1 MRASCSCMVHV
12 KFTARQQTL
21 IVSPRFS
28 PMALD
33 DALEVTMEQRESFAE
48 QPEDSLVGQQTV
60 ASMEVSLSHEAT
72 SDNESQSG
80 DFEEGESG
88 SDIAT
93 RLKVAAEATLA
104 GVTYDF
110 GQSTMTKARLIVTP
124 HVSKPH
130 DYVNHMFM
138 RL

>member
-1 MRASCSCMVHV
+1 MRASCSCMVHI

-33 DALEVTMEQRESFAE
+33 DALEVTMEQRVSFAE

-60 ASMEVSLSHEAT
+60 ASTEVSLSHEAT

-93 RLKVAAEATLA
+93 RLKVAAEATLV

-110 GQSTMTKARLIVTP
+110 GQSTMTKARL
-124 HVSKPH
+124 
-130 DYVNHMFM
+130 MFHGSNDHYFPKGYG
-138 RL
+138 